1 MGEIEGTMRIIY
13 IHQYFKTPEEGGA
26 VRSYHLAKGLAAA
39 GFEVELITGG
49 NQKYYDQRR
58 IDGIKVHYL
67 PVAYDQKFGFLKRVS
82 SFLSFV
88 RQTKRLL
95 PKLTRP
101 DILYISSTPL
111 TIGLIGL
118 WAKRKLALPYI
129 FEVRDLWPE
138 APIQVGAI
146 RNLLLK
152 KFLISLE
159 ARIYRNALSLVALS
173 PGIAEH
179 IRKVAPDRAV
189 SLIPNFSDL
198 DCFFPQEKNENL
210 LRKYD
215 LKSNLTIA
223 YTGALGQVNAVEEL
237 MELAEAAQNHQKNW
251 QFLIM
256 GSGSHELKL
265 REIAAQ
271 KKLNNL
277 LFIPFGS
284 KEKVNEVLSLADM
297 AWISFEHLPVLKTNS
312 PNKFFDALA
321 AGKAIL
327 VNNHKGW
334 VFQLVKQY
342 CLGFSC
348 LPWKMEIAIDLLER
362 LESDPKALLQMQQNS
377 RALAEK
383 YFSKEHAVT
392 RLKEVI
398 DPRKKPTG
406 SQDAVY
412 ILTA

>member
-1 MGEIEGTMRIIY
+1 MRIVY

-26 VRSYHLAKGLAAA
+26 VRSYYLAKGLANA

-67 PVAYDQKFGFLKRVS
+67 PVGYDQKFGFLRRIG

-88 RQTKRLL
+88 KQTKKLL
-95 PKLTRP
+95 PKLARP

-111 TIGLIGL
+111 TTGLIGL
-118 WAKRKLALPYI
+118 WAKKKLALPYI

-146 RNLLLK
+146 RNSLLK

-179 IRKVAPDRAV
+179 LRKVAPDRSV

-210 LRKYD
+210 LRKYG

-237 MELAEAAQNHQKNW
+237 LELAERAQNSQKTW

-256 GSGSHELKL
+256 GSGSHEQKL
-265 REIAAQ
+265 RETAKQ
-271 KKLNNL
+271 KSLNNVC
-277 LFIPFGS
+277 FIPFGS
-284 KEKVNEVLSLADM
+284 KEKVNEVLSLADFS
-297 AWISFEHLPVLKTNS
+297 WISFAHLPVLKTNS
-312 PNKFFDALA
+312 PNKFFDGLA

-327 VNNHKGW
+327 VNHKGW

-342 CLGFSC
+342 GLGIFC
-348 LPWKMEIAIDLLER
+348 LPGKLDSAFHELER

-383 YFSKEHAVT
+383 YFSKEQAVT

-398 DPRKKPTG
+398 DPGKNPTG

>member
-1 MGEIEGTMRIIY
+1 MRIIY

-26 VRSYHLAKGLAAA
+26 VRSYHLARGLVDA

-88 RQTKRLL
+88 RQTKKLL
-95 PKLTRP
+95 PKLARP

-111 TIGLIGL
+111 TTGLIGL

-146 RNLLLK
+146 RNPLLK
-152 KFLISLE
+152 KYLISLE

-179 IRKVAPDRAV
+179 LRKVAPDRAV

-210 LRKYD
+210 LRKYN
-215 LKSNLTIA
+215 LKPNLTIA

-237 MELAEAAQNHQKNW
+237 LDLAEVAQNRQKNW
-251 QFLIM
+251 QFMIM
-256 GSGSHELKL
+256 GSGSHEQKL

-284 KEKVNEVLSLADM
+284 KEKVNEVMSLADL
-297 AWISFEHLPVLKTNS
+297 AWISFAHLPVLKTNS

-327 VNNHKGW
+327 VNHKGW

-342 CLGFSC
+342 GLGFSC
-348 LPWKMEIAIDLLER
+348 LPGKMETTFIELER
-362 LESDPKALLQMQQNS
+362 VESDPKSLHQMQQNS

-398 DPRKKPTG
+398 DPGKNPTG
-406 SQDAVY
+406 LQDAVY

>member
-1 MGEIEGTMRIIY
+1 MKIIY

-26 VRSYHLAKGLAAA
+26 VRSYHLAKGLANA

-67 PVAYDQKFGFLKRVS
+67 PIAYDQKFGFLKRVG

-88 RQTKRLL
+88 QQTKKLL
-95 PKLTRP
+95 PKLSRP

-111 TIGLIGL
+111 TTGMIGL

-146 RNLLLK
+146 RNPLLK
-152 KFLISLE
+152 KYLISLE
-159 ARIYRNALSLVALS
+159 ARIYHNALSLVALS

-179 IRKVAPDRAV
+179 LRKVAPDRSV

-198 DCFFPQEKNENL
+198 DCFFPQDKNENL
-210 LRKYD
+210 LRKYG
-215 LKSNLTIA
+215 LKPNLTIA

-237 MELAEAAQNHQKNW
+237 LELAEVAQNRQKNW

-256 GSGSHELKL
+256 GSGSHEQKL

-271 KKLNNL
+271 KMLNNL

-284 KEKVNEVLSLADM
+284 KEKVNEVMSLADL
-297 AWISFEHLPVLKTNS
+297 AWISFAHLPVLKTNS

-327 VNNHKGW
+327 VNHKGW

-342 CLGFSC
+342 GLGFSC
-348 LPWKMEIAIDLLER
+348 LPGKMETAFIELER
-362 LESDPKALLQMQQNS
+362 MESDPKALHQMQQNS
-377 RALAEK
+377 RALAEQ
-383 YFSKEHAVT
+383 YFSKELAVT

-398 DPRKKPTG
+398 DPGKNPTG

>member
-1 MGEIEGTMRIIY
+1 MRIIY

-26 VRSYHLAKGLAAA
+26 VRSYHLARGLVDA

-88 RQTKRLL
+88 RQTKKLL
-95 PKLTRP
+95 PKLARP

-111 TIGLIGL
+111 TTGLIGL

-146 RNLLLK
+146 RNPLLK
-152 KFLISLE
+152 KYLISLE

-179 IRKVAPDRAV
+179 LRKVAPDRAV

-210 LRKYD
+210 LRKYN
-215 LKSNLTIA
+215 LKPNLTIA
-223 YTGALGQVNAVEEL
+223 YTGALGQVNAVEKL
-237 MELAEAAQNHQKNW
+237 LDLAEVAQNRQKNW
-251 QFLIM
+251 QFMIM
-256 GSGSHELKL
+256 GSGSHEQKL

-284 KEKVNEVLSLADM
+284 KEKVNEVMSLADL
-297 AWISFEHLPVLKTNS
+297 AWISFAHLPVLKTNS

-327 VNNHKGW
+327 VNHKGW

-342 CLGFSC
+342 GLGFSC
-348 LPWKMEIAIDLLER
+348 LPGKMETTFIELER
-362 LESDPKALLQMQQNS
+362 VESDPKSLHQMQQNS

-398 DPRKKPTG
+398 DPGKNPTG
-406 SQDAVY
+406 LQDAVY

>member
-1 MGEIEGTMRIIY
+1 MRIIY

-26 VRSYHLAKGLAAA
+26 VRSYHLAKGLVDA
-39 GFEVELITGG
+39 GFEVELVTGG
-49 NQKYYDQRR
+49 NQKYYDQCR

-67 PVAYDQKFGFLKRVS
+67 PVPYDQKFGFLKRVS

-88 RQTKRLL
+88 KQTKKLL
-95 PKLTRP
+95 PKLVRP

-111 TIGLIGL
+111 TTGLIGL

-146 RNLLLK
+146 RNPLLK

-179 IRKVAPDRAV
+179 LRKVALDRSV

-198 DCFFPQEKNENL
+198 NTFFPQDKNENL

-237 MELAEAAQNHQKNW
+237 LDLAESAQNRQKNW

-256 GSGSHELKL
+256 GSGSHEQKLKDL
-265 REIAAQ
+265 AVQ
-271 KKLNNL
+271 KKLKNVR
-277 LFIPFGS
+277 FIPFGS
-284 KEKVNEVLSLADM
+284 KEKVNEVLGLADL
-297 AWISFEHLPVLKTNS
+297 AWISFAHLPVLKTNS

-327 VNNHKGW
+327 VNHKGW
-334 VFQLVKQY
+334 VHQLVKQY
-342 CLGFSC
+342 GLGFSC
-348 LPWKMEIAIDLLER
+348 LPGKVESAFIELER
-362 LESDPKALLQMQQNS
+362 LESDPKALPQMQQNS
-377 RALAEK
+377 RGLAEK

-398 DPRKKPTG
+398 DPGKNPTG

>member
-1 MGEIEGTMRIIY
+1 MKIIY

-26 VRSYHLAKGLAAA
+26 VRSYHLAKGLVDA
-39 GFEVELITGG
+39 GYEVEMITGG

-58 IDGIKVHYL
+58 IDGIKVHFL
-67 PVAYDQKFGFLKRVS
+67 PVDYDQKFGFWKRIV

-88 RQTKRLL
+88 KQAKNLL
-95 PKLTRP
+95 PKLSRP

-111 TIGLIGL
+111 TTGLIGL
-118 WAKRKLALPYI
+118 WAKKNLALPYV

-146 RNLLLK
+146 RNPFLK
-152 KFLISLE
+152 KYLISLE

-179 IRKVAPDRAV
+179 LRKVAPDRLV
-189 SLIPNFSDL
+189 NLIPNFSDL

-210 LRKYD
+210 LRKYR
-215 LKSNLTIA
+215 LNTSLTIA

-237 MELAEAAQNHQKNW
+237 LELADKAQNRQKSW

-256 GSGSHELKL
+256 GAGSHEGKL

-271 KKLNNL
+271 KNL
-277 LFIPFGS
+277 KNIKFIPFGS
-284 KEKVNEVLSLADM
+284 KEKVNEVLSLADF
-297 AWISFEHLPVLKTNS
+297 AWISFAHLPVLKTNS
-312 PNKFFDALA
+312 PNKFFDGLA

-327 VNNHKGW
+327 VNHKGW
-334 VFQLVKQY
+334 VYQLVRQY
-342 CLGFSC
+342 ELGISC
-348 LPWKMEIAIDLLER
+348 LPEKIKNAFAELER
-362 LESDPKALLQMQQNS
+362 LETDPKSILQMQRNS

-383 YFSKEHAVT
+383 FFSKEHAVI

-398 DPRKKPTG
+398 DPGKNPTD
-406 SQDAVY
+406 SQDEVY

>member
-1 MGEIEGTMRIIY
+1 MRIIY

-26 VRSYHLAKGLAAA
+26 VRSYHLAKGLVDA

-67 PVAYDQKFGFLKRVS
+67 PVGYDQKFEFLRRIG

-88 RQTKRLL
+88 KQTKKLL
-95 PKLTRP
+95 PKLARP

-111 TIGLIGL
+111 TTGLIGL
-118 WAKRKLALPYI
+118 WAKKRLAVPYI

-146 RNLLLK
+146 RNPLLK
-152 KFLISLE
+152 KVLISLE
-159 ARIYRNALSLVALS
+159 AKIYRNSLSLVALS

-179 IRKVAPDRAV
+179 LRRVAPDRSV

-198 DCFFPQEKNENL
+198 NCFFPQEKDENL
-210 LRKYD
+210 LRKYG
-215 LKSNLTIA
+215 LKSDLTIA

-237 MELAEAAQNHQKNW
+237 LELAETAQNRQKSW

-256 GSGSHELKL
+256 GSGSHEQKL
-265 REIAAQ
+265 REAAKQ
-271 KKLNNL
+271 KSLRNVS
-277 LFIPFGS
+277 FIPFGS
-284 KEKVNEVLSLADM
+284 KEKVNEVLSLADL
-297 AWISFEHLPVLKTNS
+297 AWISFAHLPVLKTNS

-321 AGKAIL
+321 TGKAIL
-327 VNNHKGW
+327 VNHKGW
-334 VFQLVKQY
+334 VYQLVKQY
-342 CLGFSC
+342 GLGISC
-348 LPWKMEIAIDLLER
+348 LPEKLESAFHELER

-383 YFSKEHAVT
+383 YFSKEQAVT

-398 DPRKKPTG
+398 DPGKNPTG

>member
-1 MGEIEGTMRIIY
+1 MRIIY

-26 VRSYHLAKGLAAA
+26 IRSYHLAKGLVDA

-67 PVAYDQKFGFLKRVS
+67 PVPYDQKFGFLKRVI

-88 RQTKRLL
+88 KQTKKLL
-95 PKLTRP
+95 PKLGRP

-111 TIGLIGL
+111 TTGLIGL

-146 RNLLLK
+146 RNPLLK
-152 KFLISLE
+152 KCLISLE
-159 ARIYRNALSLVALS
+159 TRIYRNALSLVALS

-179 IRKVAPDRAV
+179 LRKVAPDRAV
-189 SLIPNFSDL
+189 NLIPNFSDL
-198 DCFFPQEKNENL
+198 DCFFPQDKKENL

-215 LKSNLTIA
+215 LKPNLTIA
-223 YTGALGQVNAVEEL
+223 YTGALGQVNAVGEL
-237 MELAEAAQNHQKNW
+237 LELAEEAQNRQKNW

-256 GSGSHELKL
+256 GSGSHEQKLK
-265 REIAAQ
+265 ENAAH
-271 KKLNNL
+271 KKLKNVR
-277 LFIPFGS
+277 FIPFGS
-284 KEKVNEVLSLADM
+284 KEKVNEVLSLADL
-297 AWISFEHLPVLKTNS
+297 AWISFAHLPVLKTNS

-327 VNNHKGW
+327 VNHKGW
-334 VFQLVKQY
+334 VYQLVNQY
-342 CLGFSC
+342 ELGFSC
-348 LPWKMEIAIDLLER
+348 FPGKTKSTFEELER
-362 LESDPKALLQMQQNS
+362 LESDPKALHQMQQNS
-377 RALAEK
+377 RGLAEK

-398 DPRKKPTG
+398 DPGKNPTG

>member
-1 MGEIEGTMRIIY
+1 MRIIY

-26 VRSYHLAKGLAAA
+26 VRSYHLAKGLVDA
-39 GFEVELITGG
+39 GYDVELITGG

-58 IDGIKVHYL
+58 IDGIKIHYL
-67 PVAYDQKFGFLKRVS
+67 PVAYDQKFGFIKRIR

-88 RQTKRLL
+88 GQTKKLL
-95 PKLTRP
+95 NKLSRP

-111 TIGLIGL
+111 TTGLIGL

-146 RNLLLK
+146 RNPLLK
-152 KFLISLE
+152 KYLISLE

-179 IRKVAPDRAV
+179 LRKVAPNREI

-198 DCFFPQEKNENL
+198 DCFFPQDKNEIL

-215 LKSNLTIA
+215 LKPNLTIA

-237 MELAEAAQNHQKNW
+237 LELAESAQNRQKTW

-256 GSGSHELKL
+256 GAGSHEQKLKNL
-265 REIAAQ
+265 STQ
-271 KKLNNL
+271 KNL
-277 LFIPFGS
+277 KNIRFIPFGS
-284 KEKVNEVLSLADM
+284 KEKVNEVLSLADF
-297 AWISFEHLPVLKTNS
+297 AWISFAHLPVLKTNS

-321 AGKAIL
+321 AGKAIM
-327 VNNHKGW
+327 VNHKGW
-334 VFQLVKQY
+334 VYQLVNQY
-342 CLGFSC
+342 GLGISC
-348 LPWKMEIAIDLLER
+348 LPGKLESAFIELER
-362 LESDPKALLQMQQNS
+362 LESDSKALRQMQLNS

-383 YFSKEHAVT
+383 YFSKEHAVS
-392 RLKEVI
+392 RLNEVI
-398 DPRKKPTG
+398 DPGKNPTG

>member
-1 MGEIEGTMRIIY
+1 MKIIY

-26 VRSYHLAKGLAAA
+26 VRSYHLAKGLVDA

-67 PVAYDQKFGFLKRVS
+67 PVAYDQKFGFLKRVG

-88 RQTKRLL
+88 QQTKKLL
-95 PKLTRP
+95 PKLARP

-111 TIGLIGL
+111 TTGMIGL
-118 WAKRKLALPYI
+118 WAKQKLALPYI

-146 RNLLLK
+146 RNPLLK
-152 KFLISLE
+152 KYLISLE

-179 IRKVAPDRAV
+179 LRKVAPDRTV

-198 DCFFPQEKNENL
+198 DCFFPQDKNENL

-215 LKSNLTIA
+215 LKPNLTIA
-223 YTGALGQVNAVEEL
+223 YTGALGQVNAVDEL
-237 MELAEAAQNHQKNW
+237 LDLAEVAQNRQKNW

-256 GSGSHELKL
+256 GSGSHEQKL

-284 KEKVNEVLSLADM
+284 KEKVNEVMSLADL
-297 AWISFEHLPVLKTNS
+297 AWISFAHLPVLKTNS

-327 VNNHKGW
+327 VNHKGW
-334 VFQLVKQY
+334 VFELVKQY
-342 CLGFSC
+342 GLGFSC
-348 LPWKMEIAIDLLER
+348 LPGKMETAFIELER
-362 LESDPKALLQMQQNS
+362 VESDPKALHQMQQNS
-377 RALAEK
+377 RVLAEK
-383 YFSKEHAVT
+383 YFSKEHAGT

-398 DPRKKPTG
+398 NPGKNPTG
-406 SQDAVY
+406 LQDAVY

>member
-1 MGEIEGTMRIIY
+1 MRIIY

-26 VRSYHLAKGLAAA
+26 VRSYHLAKGLVDA

-67 PVAYDQKFGFLKRVS
+67 PVGYDQKFGFLKRVS

-88 RQTKRLL
+88 KQTKKLL
-95 PKLTRP
+95 PKLVRP

-111 TIGLIGL
+111 TTGLIGL
-118 WAKRKLALPYI
+118 WAKRKLAVPYI

-146 RNLLLK
+146 RNPLLK
-152 KFLISLE
+152 KYLISLE

-179 IRKVAPDRAV
+179 LRKVAPDRVV

-210 LRKYD
+210 LRKYG
-215 LKSNLTIA
+215 LNLSLTIA

-237 MELAEAAQNHQKNW
+237 LVLAEAAKNRQKNW
-251 QFLIM
+251 QFLII
-256 GSGSHELKL
+256 GSGSHEQKLKDL
-265 REIAAQ
+265 AVQ
-271 KKLNNL
+271 KMLKNVR
-277 LFIPFGS
+277 FISFGS
-284 KEKVNEVLSLADM
+284 KEKVNEVLGLADL
-297 AWISFEHLPVLKTNS
+297 AWISFAHLPVLKTNS

-327 VNNHKGW
+327 VNHKGW
-334 VFQLVKQY
+334 VYQLVKQY
-342 CLGFSC
+342 GLGVSC
-348 LPWKMEIAIDLLER
+348 LPGKMETAFIELER
-362 LESDPKALLQMQQNS
+362 LESDPKALHQMQQNS
-377 RALAEK
+377 RRLAEK

-398 DPRKKPTG
+398 DPGKNPTG

>member
-1 MGEIEGTMRIIY
+1 MRIIY
-13 IHQYFKTPEEGGA
+13 IHQYFKTLEEGGP
-26 VRSYHLAKGLAAA
+26 VRSYHLAKGLVDA
-39 GFEVELITGG
+39 GYEVELITGG
-49 NQKYYDQRR
+49 NQKYYDQCR

-67 PVAYDQKFGFLKRVS
+67 PVPYDQKFGFLKRVS

-88 RQTKRLL
+88 RQTKKLL
-95 PKLTRP
+95 PKLVRP

-111 TIGLIGL
+111 TTGLIGL
-118 WAKRKLALPYI
+118 WSKRKLALPYI

-146 RNLLLK
+146 RNPLLK
-152 KFLISLE
+152 KYLISLE

-179 IRKVAPDRAV
+179 LRKVAPDRAV

-198 DCFFPQEKNENL
+198 YCFFPQDKNENL

-215 LKSNLTIA
+215 LKPNLTIA

-237 MELAEAAQNHQKNW
+237 LELAESAQNRQKNW

-256 GSGSHELKL
+256 GSGSHEQKLKDL
-265 REIAAQ
+265 AVQ
-271 KKLNNL
+271 KMLKNVR
-277 LFIPFGS
+277 FIPFGS
-284 KEKVNEVLSLADM
+284 KGKVNEVLSLADL
-297 AWISFEHLPVLKTNS
+297 AWISFAHLPVLKTNS

-327 VNNHKGW
+327 VNHKGW
-334 VFQLVKQY
+334 VYQLVKQY
-342 CLGFSC
+342 GLGFSC
-348 LPWKMEIAIDLLER
+348 VPGKVESAFIELER
-362 LESDPKALLQMQQNS
+362 LESDPKVLHQMQRNS
-377 RALAEK
+377 RGLAEK
-383 YFSKEHAVT
+383 FFSKEHAVT

-398 DPRKKPTG
+398 DPGKNPTG

>member
-1 MGEIEGTMRIIY
+1 MRIIY

-26 VRSYHLAKGLAAA
+26 VRSYHLAKGLADA
-39 GFEVELITGG
+39 GHEVELITGG

-58 IDGIKVHYL
+58 IDGFKVHYL
-67 PVAYDQKFGFLKRVS
+67 PVGYDQKFGFLKRVS

-88 RQTKRLL
+88 KQTKKLL
-95 PKLTRP
+95 PKLVRP

-111 TIGLIGL
+111 TTGLIGL

-146 RNLLLK
+146 RNPLLK
-152 KFLISLE
+152 KYLISLE

-198 DCFFPQEKNENL
+198 DCFFPQDKNENL
-210 LRKYD
+210 LRKYE
-215 LKSNLTIA
+215 LKSTLTIA

-237 MELAEAAQNHQKNW
+237 LDLAEAAQNRQKNW

-256 GSGSHELKL
+256 GSGSHEGKL
-265 REIAAQ
+265 RELAAQ
-271 KKLNNL
+271 KNLNNVR
-277 LFIPFGS
+277 FIPFGS
-284 KEKVNEVLSLADM
+284 KEKVNEVLSLADL
-297 AWISFEHLPVLKTNS
+297 AWISFAHLPVLKTNS

-327 VNNHKGW
+327 VNHKGW

-342 CLGFSC
+342 GLGFSC
-348 LPWKMEIAIDLLER
+348 LPGKMESTFEELER
-362 LESDPKALLQMQQNS
+362 LESNPKALLQMQQNS

-383 YFSKEHAVT
+383 HFSKEHAVT
-392 RLKEVI
+392 RLKEII
-398 DPRKKPTG
+398 DPGKNPTG

>member
-1 MGEIEGTMRIIY
+1 MRIIY

-26 VRSYHLAKGLAAA
+26 VRSYHLAKGLADA
-39 GFEVELITGG
+39 GHEVELITGG

-58 IDGIKVHYL
+58 IDGFKVHYL
-67 PVAYDQKFGFLKRVS
+67 PVGYDQKFGFLKRVS

-88 RQTKRLL
+88 KQTKKLL
-95 PKLTRP
+95 PKLVRP

-111 TIGLIGL
+111 TTGLIGL

-146 RNLLLK
+146 RNPLLK
-152 KFLISLE
+152 KYLISLE

-198 DCFFPQEKNENL
+198 DCFFPQDKNENL
-210 LRKYD
+210 LRKYE
-215 LKSNLTIA
+215 LKSTLTIA

-237 MELAEAAQNHQKNW
+237 LDLAETAQNRQKPW

-256 GSGSHELKL
+256 GSGSHEGKL
-265 REIAAQ
+265 RELAAQ
-271 KKLNNL
+271 KNLNNVR
-277 LFIPFGS
+277 FIPFGS
-284 KEKVNEVLSLADM
+284 KEKVNEVLSLADL
-297 AWISFEHLPVLKTNS
+297 AWISFAHLPVLKTNS

-327 VNNHKGW
+327 VNHKGW

-342 CLGFSC
+342 GLGFSC
-348 LPWKMEIAIDLLER
+348 LPGKMESTFEELER
-362 LESDPKALLQMQQNS
+362 LESNPKALLQMQQNS

-383 YFSKEHAVT
+383 HFSKEHAVT
-392 RLKEVI
+392 RLKEII
-398 DPRKKPTG
+398 DPGKNPTG

>member
-1 MGEIEGTMRIIY
+1 MRILY

-26 VRSYHLAKGLAAA
+26 VRSYHLAKGLVDA
-39 GFEVELITGG
+39 GHEVELITGG
-49 NQKYYDQRR
+49 NQKNYDQRR
-58 IDGIKVHYL
+58 VDGIKVHYL
-67 PVAYDQKFGFLKRVS
+67 PVGYDQKFGFLQRIS

-88 RQTKRLL
+88 KQTKKLL
-95 PKLTRP
+95 PKLARP

-111 TIGLIGL
+111 TTGLIGL
-118 WAKRKLALPYI
+118 WAKKKFALPYI

-146 RNLLLK
+146 RNPLLK
-152 KFLISLE
+152 KYLISLE
-159 ARIYRNALSLVALS
+159 AKIYRNALSLVALS

-179 IRKVAPDRAV
+179 LRKVAPDRAV

-210 LRKYD
+210 HRKYD
-215 LKSNLTIA
+215 LKPNLTIA
-223 YTGALGQVNAVEEL
+223 YTGAFGQINAVEEL
-237 MELAEAAQNHQKNW
+237 LELAEAAQNRQKPW

-256 GSGSHELKL
+256 GTGSYEQKL
-265 REIAAQ
+265 REIAAN
-271 KKLNNL
+271 KNLNNVW
-277 LFIPFGS
+277 FIPFGS
-284 KEKVNEVLSLADM
+284 KEKVNEVLSLADF
-297 AWISFEHLPVLKTNS
+297 AWISFAHLPVLKTNS

-327 VNNHKGW
+327 VNHKGW
-334 VFQLVKQY
+334 VFQLVKRY
-342 CLGFSC
+342 EVGFSC
-348 LPWKMEIAIDLLER
+348 LPGKTESAFEELESV
-362 LESDPKALLQMQQNS
+362 ESDPKALHQMQQNS
-377 RALAEK
+377 RRLAEK

-398 DPRKKPTG
+398 DPGKNPTR